1 MRSVGGR
8 ARRVHRGDRCVDT
21 PIGMDSDRGQ
31 PRRLNFGRR
40 MYPMRIVGLAMGGI
54 CVAAVLHEHRVLPW
68 FWALLAFNALLWPHL
83 AHAITRRAREPIRA
97 EYRNLMVDAAFGG
110 FWIAVMAFDTL
121 PSVLLA
127 VMLTMDKVIVG
138 GRRFG
143 AKNFA
148 LLAGTCLATS
158 AAFGFPFL
166 PYTSYPTM
174 LACLPLLIVYP
185 LAIGAS
191 SRLLAQNTLRQKR
204 MFERTSRFDAA
215 TGLMNRQQWLY
226 AANLELVRFQ
236 RTGRPAV
243 LMMIDIDRFKQINDR
258 HGHTVGDGV
267 IEEFARLLT
276 ACLRDADTGGR
287 YGGDEFGIVM
297 PETRWEE
304 AIVAAE
310 RLRRQ
315 VAACEFAG
323 IGLRCTISIGLAE
336 VNPAMGE
343 VNDWVVAADAALYEA
358 KRRGRDCIE
367 VARLPGLAQ
376 TASTQKEGGQ

>member
-1 MRSVGGR
+1 
-8 ARRVHRGDRCVDT
+8 
-21 PIGMDSDRGQ
+21 MDNDHGPS
-31 PRRLNFGRR
+31 RRLDFGQRI
-40 MYPMRIVGLAMGGI
+40 YPMRVIGLGI
-54 CVAAVLHEHRVLPW
+54 GALCVAAVLHEHRVAAWLW
-68 FWALLAFNALLWPHL
+68 VVLAFDCLLWPHL
-83 AHAITRRAREPIRA
+83 AYLLVRRSREPVRV
-97 EYRNLMVDAAFGG
+97 EYRNLMIDSAFGG

-143 AKNFA
+143 TKNLA
-148 LLAGTCLATS
+148 LMAVACLATS
-158 AAFGFPFL
+158 AALGFPFE
-166 PYTSYPTM
+166 PYTSYRTM

-185 LAIGAS
+185 LAIGAA
-191 SRLLAQNTLRQKR
+191 SRLLAQKTLRQKR
-204 MFERTSRFDAA
+204 EFERASRFDAA

-226 AANLELVRFQ
+226 AANQELDRFA

-243 LMMIDIDRFKQINDR
+243 LMMIDIDSFKQINDGQ
-258 HGHTVGDGV
+258 GHTVGDTV
-267 IEEFARLLT
+267 IEEFARLMK
-276 ACLRDADTGGR
+276 ACLRDIDTGGR

-315 VAACEFAG
+315 VAAYAFSG
-323 IGLRCTISIGLAE
+323 IDLRCTISVGLSE
-336 VNPAMGE
+336 VNSAIAS
-343 VNDWVVAADAALYEA
+343 VTDWINIADTALYGA

-367 VARLPGLAQ
+367 VARLPQQAC
-376 TASTQKEGGQ
+376 TFMS